1 MKINELLTKFTIQMS
16 NEERDLLDKMGNDVK
31 VIHAYTDRE
40 RFVIESL
47 IRKALVSKIVRNG
60 SVLVVANENYKP

>member
-1 MKINELLTKFTIQMS
+1 MKINELLNKFTIQMS
-16 NEERDLLDKMGNDVK
+16 NEERDMLDKMGSDIK
-31 VIHAYTDRE
+31 VIHAYTERE

>member
-1 MKINELLTKFTIQMS
+1 MS
-16 NEERDLLDKMGNDVK
+16 NEERDMLDKMGSDIK
-31 VIHAYTDRE
+31 VIHAYTERE